1 MAAPTPASP
10 STERIPERPLVLL
23 VTFAFMPEGET
34 GGELL
39 VAELADR
46 GIAARWV
53 VWDDP
58 DVDWQAADLIAVRST
73 WDYHRRAGEFLA
85 WARGVDDRLLNGA
98 ATFAWNADKG
108 YLVELA
114 GHVPTVPTRRVEDR
128 SEALRAALA
137 EELARWGA
145 VVVKPV
151 TGAGGVGVCVVETAL
166 DDRLIGLTAGPWVV
180 QPLVASIATDG
191 ESSVYLFDGEP
202 VVQVDKL
209 PGVDDIRVHGQ
220 YGGSTRV
227 VDLESERV
235 EVARAA
241 VAAAG
246 RLLGRRPAYAR
257 VDLLRHD
264 GRWCVSEL
272 ELIEPGLYLDV
283 LPENAARFADLVA
296 GVLAGVVAGR

>member
-1 MAAPTPASP
+1 MS
-10 STERIPERPLVLL
+10 ERPLVLL
-23 VTFAFMPEGET
+23 VTFSLLPEGET
-34 GGELL
+34 GGDLL
-39 VAELADR
+39 LAELAAR
-46 GIAARWV
+46 GVEARWV

-58 DVDWQAADLIAVRST
+58 EVDWTAADLIAVRST
-73 WDYHRRAGEFLA
+73 WDYHRRAEAFLS
-85 WARGVDDRLLNGA
+85 WAREVDDRLLNGA
-98 ATFAWNADKG
+98 GMFAWNADKG
-108 YLVELA
+108 YLVELDA
-114 GHVPTVPTRRVEDR
+114 HVPTVPTRRVDDR
-128 SEALRAALA
+128 TEALRVALA
-137 EELARWGA
+137 EELARWDA

-180 QPLVASIATDG
+180 QPLVASIAADG

-202 VVQVDKL
+202 VAQVDKL
-209 PGVDDIRVHGQ
+209 PGAGDIRVHGQ

-227 VDLESERV
+227 VHLEPERR
-235 EVARAA
+235 EVARTA

-296 GVLAGVVAGR
+296 GVLAAR